1 MELRSSG
8 QAFDHSTDISEW
20 RPCLAY
26 FVPWH
31 RRTHVHTHTQTH
43 TQTHT
48 GVLKGTKL
56 GDLEA
61 SIGEE
66 KGYFS
71 LYSPRF
77 SSWSPIKL
85 D

>member
-8 QAFDHSTDISEW
+8 QALDHSTNVSEW
-20 RPCLAY
+20 RPHLTH

-31 RRTHVHTHTQTH
+31 KHARVYTHTHTH
-43 TQTHT
+43 R

-61 SIGEE
+61 SVGEE

-71 LYSPRF
+71 LYSPRL
-77 SSWSPIKL
+77 STWSPIKL

>member
-8 QAFDHSTDISEW
+8 QALDHSTNVSEW
-20 RPCLAY
+20 RPHLTH

-31 RRTHVHTHTQTH
+31 KHACVYTHTHTH
-43 TQTHT
+43 R

-61 SIGEE
+61 SVGEE

-71 LYSPRF
+71 LYSPRL
-77 SSWSPIKL
+77 STWSPIKL